1 MNKKEFVTAYAGKI
15 GETKKKS
22 EELIND
28 FLDLVEASLVEG
40 KEVQFI
46 GWGTFY
52 VKEMPERNGVN
63 PATGAKIKIG
73 AKKVVKFKT
82 GKKLAEVVK

>member
-1 MNKKEFVTAYAGKI
+1 
-15 GETKKKS
+15 
-22 EELIND
+22 
-28 FLDLVEASLVEG
+28 
-40 KEVQFI
+40 
-46 GWGTFY
+46 
-52 VKEMPERNGVN
+52 MPERNGVN

>member
-28 FLDLVEASLVEG
+28 FLDLVEG